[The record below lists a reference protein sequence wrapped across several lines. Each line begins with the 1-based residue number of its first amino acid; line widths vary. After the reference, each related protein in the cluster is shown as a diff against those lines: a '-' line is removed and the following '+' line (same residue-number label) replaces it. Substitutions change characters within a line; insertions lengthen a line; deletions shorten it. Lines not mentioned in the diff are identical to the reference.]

1 MIPYGKHNIDQ
12 DDIDAVINV
21 LKSDWLTQG
30 PKVPQ
35 FEKLVSEYCG
45 ASHSIAV
52 NSATSALHVACM
64 AMGVGTGDIIWTS
77 SISFV
82 ASANCA
88 RYCNADIEF
97 IDINPST
104 YNICVVSLEENL
116 KKAKNNNCLPKV
128 VIPVAMT
135 GMSCDMKKIRQL
147 SKEYNFLILEDAS
160 HALGGEYSG
169 LKVGSCS
176 FSDATVL
183 SFHPVKMITS
193 IEGGMILCN
202 SEKLAKKMR
211 LLREHGINKNHIDF
225 LDKDQGP
232 WHYEQTMLGYNY
244 RMNDVQA
251 ALGISQLKKLDYFVK
266 TRNEQAK
273 FYNSC
278 LSNLPIELPSVDEST
293 ISSFHLYIV
302 RTTKDISLKMKK
314 EIFKKLHE
322 RGILVGL
329 HYAPI
334 YRHPYYKNLKYIN
347 EDYPNSELF
356 YRTAISLPIY
366 PGLSEKNQIHV
377 KENLEIILNSF
388 NLA

>member
-12 DDIDAVINV
+12 DDIDAVIDV

-35 FEKLVSEYCG
+35 FEKLLSEYCG

-64 AMGVGTGDIIWTS
+64 AMGVGPGDIVWTS

-104 YNICVVSLEENL
+104 YNICVESLEENL

-147 SKEYNFLILEDAS
+147 SEEYNFLILEDAS

-202 SEKLAKKMR
+202 NEKLAKKMK

-278 LSNLPIELPSVDEST
+278 LSNLPIELPSVNEST

-302 RTTKDISLKMKK
+302 RTKKDISLKVKK
-314 EIFKKLHE
+314 EIFKKLHKQ
-322 RGILVGL
+322 GILVGL

-334 YRHPYYKNLKYIN
+334 YRHPYYKNLKYVN

-366 PGLSEKNQIHV
+366 PGLSEKSQIHV